1 MKWEAPSMLRRGNTV
16 YFFVKTNN
24 PRPTFHLDM
33 TANERGIMIRHVE
46 YWTELGRQGIS
57 VVFGPVA
64 DPHGVYG
71 VGVYKVKDEAQMQRL
86 LDQDPAKGLL
96 VYEATPMAN
105 AVVGH
110 SVRYPD
116 LP

>member
-1 MKWEAPSMLRRGNTV
+1 MKWEASSMLYPENTV

-24 PRPTFHLDM
+24 PRPTFHLDIN
-33 TANERGIMIRHVE
+33 ADERGIMNRHVE
-46 YWTELGRQGIS
+46 YWTELARQGIS

-64 DPHGVYG
+64 DPHGFYG
-71 VGVYKVKDEAQMQRL
+71 IGVYKVEDEAQMQGL
-86 LDQDPAKGLL
+86 LDEDPAKGLL

>member
-1 MKWEAPSMLRRGNTV
+1 
-16 YFFVKTNN
+16 
-24 PRPTFHLDM
+24 
-33 TANERGIMIRHVE
+33 
-46 YWTELGRQGIS
+46 
-57 VVFGPVA
+57 
-64 DPHGVYG
+64 
-71 VGVYKVKDEAQMQRL
+71 VYKVKDEAQMQRL